1 MSSPGIAISGLM
13 TNSRRKLISVL
24 VFAPAALCATALFI
38 ASTGGAATSP
48 NTAANRTLFKA
59 NCGSCHTLK
68 AAKTHGAVGPPLD
81 IPPQNHDSLSRIIRQ
96 ITNGGRFMPPQ
107 SITQG
112 GKLTGTQIKAIAAYV
127 IAVRAK

>member
-1 MSSPGIAISGLM
+1 MYSPGIAISGLM

-24 VFAPAALCATALFI
+24 LFAPALLCATALVI

-48 NTAANRTLFKA
+48 NTAVNRTLFKA

-81 IPPQNHDSLSRIIRQ
+81 IPPQNHDSLSRISRQ
-96 ITNGGRFMPPQ
+96 ITNGGRFMPALAA
-107 SITQG
+107 SQG
-112 GKLTGTQIKAIAAYV
+112 GKLTSAQIKAIAAYV